1 MKLTKFDVLKENSDV
16 ILVLATVENKYGFE
30 MAFDTAA
37 THTTL
42 DSNVL
47 YMSGY
52 KLKDA
57 VGEIEIET
65 SNGIVVVEL
74 YNVKNFE
81 CLGIKKDSLQIQVYD
96 FAAHGVASEYAG
108 VLGLNF
114 LKDHK
119 FCVDMIKGEITI
131 NP

>member
-1 MKLTKFDVLKENSDV
+1 MKLTQFDALEDNSDV
-16 ILVLATVENKYGFE
+16 IIVLATIENKYGFE
-30 MAFDTAA
+30 MTFDTAA

-42 DSNVL
+42 DSNML

-52 KLKDA
+52 KLKNA

-65 SNGIVVVEL
+65 SNGIITVDL
-74 YNVKNFE
+74 YNIRNFE
-81 CLGIKKDSLQIQVYD
+81 CLGIRKDILQVQVYD
-96 FAAHGVASEYAG
+96 FSAHGIISEYAG

-114 LKDHK
+114 LKDHR

-131 NP
+131 N

>member
-1 MKLTKFDVLKENSDV
+1 MKLTQFDALEDNSDV
-16 ILVLATVENKYGFE
+16 IIVLATIENKYGFE

-42 DSNVL
+42 DSNML

-52 KLKDA
+52 KLKNA

-65 SNGIVVVEL
+65 SNGIITVNL
-74 YNVKNFE
+74 YNIINFE
-81 CLGIKKDSLQIQVYD
+81 CLGIRKDILQVQVYD
-96 FAAHGVASEYAG
+96 FAAHGITSEYAG

-131 NP
+131 N

>member
-1 MKLTKFDVLKENSDV
+1 MKLTQFNV
-16 ILVLATVENKYGFE
+16 IKDNTEVIIVLATIEHKYGFE

-52 KLKDA
+52 KLKEA

-65 SNGIVVVEL
+65 SNGIIKVDL
-74 YNVKNFE
+74 YNIRNFE
-81 CLGIKKDSLQIQVYD
+81 CLGIKKDILQVQVYD
-96 FAAHGVASEYAG
+96 FAAHGITSEYAG

-131 NP
+131 N

>member
-1 MKLTKFDVLKENSDV
+1 MKLTHFDALEDNSDV
-16 ILVLATVENKYGFE
+16 IIVLATIENKYGFE

-42 DSNVL
+42 DSNML

-52 KLKDA
+52 KLKNA

-65 SNGIVVVEL
+65 SNGIITVNL
-74 YNVKNFE
+74 YNIRNFE
-81 CLGIKKDSLQIQVYD
+81 CLGIRKDILQVQVYD
-96 FAAHGVASEYAG
+96 FAAHGIVSEYAG

-114 LKDHK
+114 LKDHR

-131 NP
+131 N

>member
-1 MKLTKFDVLKENSDV
+1 MKLTKFDILQEDEDV
-16 ILVLATVENKYGFE
+16 ILVLATTENKYGFE

-47 YMSGY
+47 FMSGY
-52 KLKDA
+52 KLKNA

-65 SNGIVVVEL
+65 SNGIIIVDL
-74 YNVKNFE
+74 YDIKNFE
-81 CLGIKKDSLQIQVYD
+81 CLGIYKDILHVQVYD
-96 FAAHGVASEYAG
+96 FAAHGIASEYAG

-131 NP
+131 N

>member
-1 MKLTKFDVLKENSDV
+1 MKLTQFDALEDNSDV
-16 ILVLATVENKYGFE
+16 IIVLAIIENKYGFE
-30 MAFDTAA
+30 LAFDTAA

-42 DSNVL
+42 DSNML

-52 KLKDA
+52 KLKNA

-65 SNGIVVVEL
+65 SNGIITVNL
-74 YNVKNFE
+74 YNIRNFE
-81 CLGIKKDSLQIQVYD
+81 CLGIKKDILQVQVYD
-96 FAAHGVASEYAG
+96 FAAHGITSEYAG

-114 LKDHK
+114 LKDYK

-131 NP
+131 N